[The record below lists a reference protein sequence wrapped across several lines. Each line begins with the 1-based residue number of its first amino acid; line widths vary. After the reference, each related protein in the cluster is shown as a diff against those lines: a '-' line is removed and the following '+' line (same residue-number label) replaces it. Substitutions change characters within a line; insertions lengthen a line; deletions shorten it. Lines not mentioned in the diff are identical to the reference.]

1 MKKALLFIAAVFTA
15 MTFTACSNDDE
26 NQVIVPITPV
36 AADGFSWQENGAGAL
51 KTAATASFST
61 QYKTLI
67 AKDASN
73 ATVFEI
79 NLDGTAAAT
88 YAVDAN
94 NAITYAGV
102 NPYFTATSGSVIVTA
117 NAGGKISGTFSAAGN
132 AAGIT
137 AISGTFKN
145 ITVVP

>member
-1 MKKALLFIAAVFTA
+1 MKKISLLVAAVFTA

-26 NQVIVPITPV
+26 NQVIVPVIPV
-36 AADGFSWQENGAGAL
+36 AADGFTWQENGAGTL

-88 YAVDAN
+88 YDVGAN
-94 NAITYAGV
+94 NTITYVGV
-102 NPYFTATSGSVIVTA
+102 NPYFTATSGRVIVSA

-145 ITVVP
+145 VTVVP